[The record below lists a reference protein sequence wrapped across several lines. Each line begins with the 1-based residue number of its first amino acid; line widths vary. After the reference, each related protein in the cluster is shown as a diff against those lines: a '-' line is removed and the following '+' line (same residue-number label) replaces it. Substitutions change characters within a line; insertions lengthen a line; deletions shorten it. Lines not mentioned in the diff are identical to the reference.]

1 MPEVIVNKEPKSYE
15 IEVYVC
21 FFKTGGIHVSAGEI
35 GKNIYKPSIENAT
48 VERYTFKVTNPT
60 EGSE

>member
-15 IEVYVC
+15 IEVYVG
-21 FFKTGGIHVSAGEI
+21 FYSGGSIHVTAGEN
-35 GKNIYKPSIENAT
+35 GKAYKPIVLDGT

-60 EGSE
+60 EAGGE